1 MKTTFFLLFF
11 VSFNF
16 FGNAQTKDDWN
27 NLTTGQWAF
36 DVNPSLFI
44 LNHRLEYFLTKDDN
58 KRISIPEL
66 LEKENV
72 IVENN
77 SYKEIKYG
85 ENQYLI
91 TRRKDKG
98 NLRMFKVLKESENLY
113 VLCSENRD
121 ICDCKANTFLY
132 FKSESKL
139 QRIEKAFSFSLKQ
152 NLLDRLTEN
161 KIIYKPNKED
171 LSFCEILKNL

>member
-1 MKTTFFLLFF
+1 MKTIFFLLFF

-16 FGNAQTKDDWN
+16 FGNAQTKEDWN
-27 NLTTGQWAF
+27 SLSTGQWAF

-44 LNHRLEYFLTKDDN
+44 LNHRLDYFLAKDGS
-58 KRISIPEL
+58 KKMSIREF
-66 LEKENV
+66 LEKGNI

-77 SYKEIKYG
+77 SYREIKYG
-85 ENQYLI
+85 ENHYLI

-98 NLRMFKVLKESENLY
+98 NLKMLKVLKESDNLY

-121 ICDCKANTFLY
+121 ICDCRANTFLY

-139 QRIEKAFSFSLKQ
+139 QRIQKAFSFSLKQ

-161 KIIYKPNKED
+161 KIIYKPSTED